1 MGGYPRQNGR
11 ACGMKVKGKEKF
23 LGQIAALP
31 QAMKDEILNALQ
43 VSAEET
49 NDLQKR
55 FVPKDEGKLER
66 TIGYVVGDKVP
77 EGAAITSAPAKGATD
92 LTVTMYAGD
101 ETTIVRNKRGVEFQN
116 ALLQEFG
123 RKVKGRIVK
132 NPFFFPGFRLGKK
145 RAKDRLRRAVRNGA
159 KKAFNK

>member
-1 MGGYPRQNGR
+1 
-11 ACGMKVKGKEKF
+11 MKIKGKEKF

-31 QAMKDEILNALQ
+31 AAMKEEIIKALT

-55 FVPKDEGKLER
+55 FAPVDQGKLKNS
-66 TIGYVVGDKVP
+66 IGFVVGDEAP
-77 EGAAITSAPAKGATD
+77 EGAAITSAPAGGATD
-92 LTVTMYAGD
+92 LTVTMYAGN
-101 ETTIVRNKRGVEFQN
+101 ETTLVRNKRGVQFQN

-123 RKVKGRIVK
+123 VKRKGRIVK

-145 RAKDRLRRAVRNGA
+145 RAKNRLRRAVTNGA
-159 KKAFNK
+159 KKAFR